1 MGLIS
6 KKKGLQPLCPPPPC
20 QADELSIFRGD
31 MLKFARMHLRNDDS
45 AEDAVQE
52 ALASAYASLKTFN
65 NQSQLKTWVFSILKN
80 KIVDVIRERV
90 RLPNAGPDVNE
101 IPEDTID
108 DMFDDHGRWKDETR
122 PTNWD
127 SPEKCF
133 SNGQFWQVFEIC
145 LTRLPENAAKIFMM
159 REIMGFD
166 TGEICKDLA
175 ISPENCWVILHRARM
190 VLRLCLNERWFKSE
204 NHNAEL

>member
-1 MGLIS
+1 MSRIS
-6 KKKGLQPLCPPPPC
+6 EKKGASNLIPPLLC

-52 ALASAYASLKTFN
+52 ALTSAYASLKKFN
-65 NQSQLKTWVFSILKN
+65 NQAQLKTWVFSILKN
-80 KIVDVIRERV
+80 KIVDIIRDRV
-90 RLPNAGPDVNE
+90 RSPNVAVDINE
-101 IPEDTID
+101 IPENAID
-108 DMFDDHGRWKDETR
+108 DMFDDQGRWQDDTC
-122 PTNWD
+122 PINWD

-133 SNGQFWQVFEIC
+133 SNDQFWQVFEMC
-145 LTRLPENAAKIFMM
+145 LTRLPENAARTFMM

-166 TGEICKDLA
+166 TDEICKDLA

-190 VLRLCLNERWFKSE
+190 MLRLCLNERWFKSE